1 MTFLTYIDERNL
13 FYRFLTDDYRNI
25 PFILFCELVSELQ
38 IDNTLALLA
47 AVNNNCRLHENKY

>member
-25 PFILFCELVSELQ
+25 RFILFCEIVSELQ

-47 AVNNNCRLHENKY
+47 AVNNNWRLHENK